1 MCYRIYRIV
10 FSDIVKF
17 LMIKENHKMLSLKKL
32 LCVFTAFFALI
43 SLSACTLPTKIIGDF
58 PDPEDTVTAFFDSV
72 CAGDFEK
79 SDTYLE
85 GVSLVVKN
93 QPQDIFSQKLF
104 DYLLK
109 SYQYQLIG
117 NVNKK
122 QFEADCQ
129 ISFRYLDFNLLT
141 DDMKSASTKLGKRY
155 IAESKEGYVTA
166 DENGISLTDS
176 GAQKIAA
183 EVLDSLMVEPEKYY
197 STQIFDVSLKYNS
210 YQWLVYISDGLFEAI
225 SGKYETAE

>member
-1 MCYRIYRIV
+1 M
-10 FSDIVKF
+10 
-17 LMIKENHKMLSLKKL
+17 
-32 LCVFTAFFALI
+32 TAFFALV
-43 SLSACTLPTKIIGDF
+43 SLSGCTLPTKVIGYF
-58 PDPEDTVTAFFDSV
+58 PEPKDTVTAFFDSV
-72 CAGDFEK
+72 CSGDFEK
-79 SDTYLE
+79 SDTYLD

-109 SYQYQLIG
+109 SYRYQLIG
-117 NVNKK
+117 NVKK
-122 QFEADCQ
+122 NRFDAECQ
-129 ISFRYLDFNLLT
+129 VSFTYLDFNLLI
-141 DDMKSASTKLGKRY
+141 DDMKAASTKLGKRY

-183 EVLDSLMVEPEKYY
+183 EVLDRLMSEPEKYY

-210 YQWLVYISDGLFEAI
+210 YKWLVYIPDDLFEAI
-225 SGKYETAE
+225 SGKYQSAE